1 MELIIDSP
9 HVASVKTLTALKK
22 FNSSQLLEPLP
33 PRHWKLAL
41 GARSALPREGASRS
55 EPRYP
60 TSRSFNNTNQRN
72 PVQPEC
78 GEKDKDKHCKGKKKE
93 GSSSSSSSDSDDGKK
108 GHKEHKEH
116 KDHKDHK
123 DKDHKDKDHK
133 DKKCKDKSKH

>member
-1 MELIIDSP
+1 MSQDSLLLSLLRAP
-9 HVASVKTLTALKK
+9 SSSSRFLLATGNSLWGLALL
-22 FNSSQLLEPLP
+22 SPAREPL
-33 PRHWKLAL
+33 
-41 GARSALPREGASRS
+41 ARSHTHVEEATPPIRCCPSA
-55 EPRYP
+55 
-60 TSRSFNNTNQRN
+60 TT
-72 PVQPEC
+72 VQC